1 MMMAMSWCNEDDGNE
16 ENDDG
21 EDDVYENDEDERH
34 GETQGQLSV
43 RHNYPWGPLHAILD
57 VCTKDRP
64 DDDKCQTK
72 TTIMTIY
79 NDHLTNVDEDKRQ
92 IIRIILMPINN
103 YHLDEDCYQNL

>member
-1 MMMAMSWCNEDDGNE
+1 MMMAMMRRCNEDDGNE

-21 EDDVYENDEDERH
+21 DDDFYENDEDESH

-79 NDHLTNVDEDKRQ
+79 NDHLDEDG
-92 IIRIILMPINN
+92 
-103 YHLDEDCYQNL
+103 YQTNKKITTKITN